1 MRRINFPFLAGG
13 RCSGGRVGQAF
24 LPVLLALSVALP
36 IAGATRPHYGG
47 TLRVEMRARVTSL
60 DPREMPSE
68 PAESAAAEKI
78 FSLVFERLVGLDE
91 NGRPQPAL
99 AVAWTH
105 AELPALPLRV
115 MKWLERGSA
124 STGLSELPRSPAN
137 GW

>member
-1 MRRINFPFLAGG
+1 MKRINFPFLAGG

-36 IAGATRPHYGG
+36 IVGATRPHYGG

-99 AVAWTH
+99 AVAWQH
-105 AELPALPLRV
+105 DPARQRWEFRKRPRVSVRQSAPLPTAR
-115 MKWLERGSA
+115 
-124 STGLSELPRSPAN
+124 
-137 GW
+137 